1 MERCDLI
8 GWRECSFSLPQL
20 PERRREMQLN
30 ADSFLQIVQSL
41 RSYRSSN
48 GMREQRKHPRVGVRG
63 RGTIMV
69 TAKGGPRV
77 VAVNVR
83 DLSAAGIGLLL
94 PEAAVSRDEE
104 FLLLL
109 PQGTQHARRAMLC
122 SVKRFSQV
130 TESLYSIGAT
140 FLREVPAEQIPNIG
154 GQKPAAAPPPS
165 AAASGLIISPS
176 KTDGDGVTVAQG
188 VSDDMLN
195 GADSTVVSDL
205 EARLRAL

>member
-1 MERCDLI
+1 
-8 GWRECSFSLPQL
+8 
-20 PERRREMQLN
+20 MQLN

-69 TAKGGPRV
+69 TSKGGPRV

-94 PEAAVSRDEE
+94 PEAALSRDEE

-109 PQGTQHARRAMLC
+109 PQGSQHARRAMLC
-122 SVKRFSQV
+122 TVKRFHQLA
-130 TESLYSIGAT
+130 ESLYSIGAV
-140 FLREVPAEQIPNIG
+140 FLREVPPEQIPAIG
-154 GQKPAAAPPPS
+154 GQKPAAPPPS
-165 AAASGLIISPS
+165 AAASGLIVSPT
-176 KTDGDGVTVAQG
+176 KTESSDGVSIARG
-188 VSDDMLN
+188 VSEDMLV
-195 GADSTVVSDL
+195 GADTTVVSDL